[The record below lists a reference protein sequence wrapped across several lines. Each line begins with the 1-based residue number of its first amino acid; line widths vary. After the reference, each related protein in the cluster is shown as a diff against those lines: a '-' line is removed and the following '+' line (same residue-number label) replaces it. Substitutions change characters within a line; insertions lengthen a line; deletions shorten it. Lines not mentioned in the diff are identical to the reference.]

1 MYIPL
6 SLDCSTRQTRKYPI
20 LRVDEPLACIFL
32 VSRVLILLFFFL
44 NFFHLLFIYYS
55 FIIFSSCFLSSI
67 CAICAIFVCRSASIL
82 LRTHPVSTATRRLQ
96 LKLHLQPHLFF
107 FLSLSLSLSSSSS
120 SSLHPISH
128 HFFFLYISFSSSSLI
143 SSSSV
148 SFLLVVC
155 HLLSLSVLYRRSR
168 CLDQLMPVLTFCPRA
183 FAFYY
188 SLLIFHCALFFFC
201 CAY

>member
-44 NFFHLLFIYYS
+44 NFFHLLSIYYS

-107 FLSLSLSLSSSSS
+107 FLSLSLSLS
-120 SSLHPISH
+120 L
-128 HFFFLYISFSSSSLI
+128 FFFFFSSSYFSSLLLPI
-143 SSSSV
+143 SLSPLPLSSLPAPSLFCLSFVTYSRSLCYTAGLDALTSSSRFSPSV
-148 SFLLVVC
+148 LGL
-155 HLLSLSVLYRRSR
+155 LLSIIV
-168 CLDQLMPVLTFCPRA
+168 F
-183 FAFYY
+183 
-188 SLLIFHCALFFFC
+188 
-201 CAY
+201 

>member
-107 FLSLSLSLSSSSS
+107 FLSLSLSLLLLLLLLFILYLITSSS
-120 SSLHPISH
+120 
-128 HFFFLYISFSSSSLI
+128 YISFSSSSLI

-168 CLDQLMPVLTFCPRA
+168 CLDQFMPVLTFCPRA

>member
-107 FLSLSLSLSSSSS
+107 FLSLSLSLLLLLLLLFILYLITSSSYISLS
-120 SSLHPISH
+120 PLPLSSLPAPSL
-128 HFFFLYISFSSSSLI
+128 FCLSFVTYSRSLCYTAGLDALTSSCRFSP
-143 SSSSV
+143 SV
-148 SFLLVVC
+148 LGL
-155 HLLSLSVLYRRSR
+155 LLSIIV
-168 CLDQLMPVLTFCPRA
+168 F
-183 FAFYY
+183 
-188 SLLIFHCALFFFC
+188 
-201 CAY
+201 

>member
-44 NFFHLLFIYYS
+44 NFFHLLSIYYS

-107 FLSLSLSLSSSSS
+107 FLSLSLSLLLLLLL
-120 SSLHPISH
+120 LHSTPILDTL
-128 HFFFLYISFSSSSLI
+128 FLQR
-143 SSSSV
+143 
-148 SFLLVVC
+148 
-155 HLLSLSVLYRRSR
+155 HLSLYYALRSS
-168 CLDQLMPVLTFCPRA
+168 PSSPS
-183 FAFYY
+183 
-188 SLLIFHCALFFFC
+188 SLLILIMA
-201 CAY
+201 